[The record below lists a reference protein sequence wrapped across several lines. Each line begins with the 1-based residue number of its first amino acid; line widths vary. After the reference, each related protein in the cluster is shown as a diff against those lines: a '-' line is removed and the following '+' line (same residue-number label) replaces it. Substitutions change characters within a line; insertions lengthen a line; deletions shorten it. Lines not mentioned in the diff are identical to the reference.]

1 MSIVLVILLILLLFG
16 GIGTAPTWGYSRGWG
31 WGPSGFIGILLLVFL
46 VLLLTDRV
54 HL

>member
-31 WGPSGFIGILLLVFL
+31 WGQAASLVFCSL
-46 VLLLTDRV
+46 CFSCFC
-54 HL
+54 